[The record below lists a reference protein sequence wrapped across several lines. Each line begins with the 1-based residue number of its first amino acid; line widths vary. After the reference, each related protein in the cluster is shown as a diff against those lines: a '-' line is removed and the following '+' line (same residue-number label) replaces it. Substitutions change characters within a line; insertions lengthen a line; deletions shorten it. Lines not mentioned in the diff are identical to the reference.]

1 MRETGA
7 PARTIDPWRAAL
19 FLIAGLTVLRLWALF
34 TTPLELYPDEAQ
46 YWLWSRELAF
56 GYYSKPPM
64 VAWLIGLTTGIGG
77 NDEPWVRVSS
87 LFLHAGAALALY
99 GAGARL
105 YGRWTGFWAAA
116 LYSLMPGVALSSGI
130 ASTDAPLLFFLSLAL
145 FAWAVLSTS
154 EAPRTG
160 LIAAA
165 GMGAALGGAFLS
177 KYAAL
182 YFLLGLILHAAFSRT
197 ARARWSWRTTAL
209 VLAGFALIAAPNVAW
224 NANHGFATVT
234 HTAANADW
242 NPASLFNPGEL
253 LDFLVG
259 QLGVFGPLPFLAL
272 LAGLVLVARRKAVED
287 VDLGLICLLAPPL
300 VLVSVQAL
308 LSRANANWAAAAY
321 VPASVLVAAW
331 LVRWNARRTLGA
343 AAAIQA
349 AIILVFTASVAWPGF
364 AETAGLANSIK
375 RARGWSETTDRV
387 LDRAAVEPGLTAIAV
402 DDRFLF
408 NAMAYYGRDR
418 LAAPGAPPL
427 KMWVRAAT
435 PQNQAETTAPLTAET
450 GARVLVVDT
459 SGDTL
464 DQIAPDFARVG
475 AVQAVSVRLDRKRSR
490 DLALFV
496 AEGFAKAP
504 RDPVTGFPRRP

>member
-1 MRETGA
+1 MS
-7 PARTIDPWRAAL
+7 PARSIDPWRATL
-19 FLIAGLTVLRLWALF
+19 FLVGAFALLRLWALF
-34 TTPLELYPDEAQ
+34 STPLELYPDEAQ

-64 VAWLIGLTTGIGG
+64 IAWLIALTTGIGG
-77 NDEPWVRVSS
+77 DDEPWVRVSS

-145 FAWAVLSTS
+145 LAYAVLYTTD
-154 EAPRTG
+154 APRTR
-160 LIAAA
+160 LLAAA

-182 YFLLGLILHAAFSRT
+182 YFLLGLLLHALFSRA
-197 ARARWSWRTTAL
+197 ARSRWNWRSAL
-209 VLAGFALIAAPNVAW
+209 LAPAGFAAISAPNLIW
-224 NANHGFATVT
+224 NANHGFATVS

-242 NPASLFNPGEL
+242 NPNSLFNPAEL

-272 LAGLVLVARRKAVED
+272 LAGLVVATRRKALED
-287 VDLGLICLLAPPL
+287 ADLGLVCLLAPPL
-300 VLVSVQAL
+300 LLVSAQAL

-343 AAAIQA
+343 TAAIQT
-349 AIILVFTASVAWPGF
+349 AIMLVFTASVVWPGF
-364 AETAGLANSIK
+364 ADRAGLSNSIK
-375 RARGWSETTDRV
+375 RARGWSDTADRI
-387 LDRAAVEPGLTAIAV
+387 LDRAAAEPGLTALAV

-408 NAMAYYGRDR
+408 NALAYYGRDR
-418 LAAPGAPPL
+418 LAGAPPL
-427 KMWVRAAT
+427 RMWVRAAA
-435 PQNQAETTAPLTAET
+435 PQNQAEATAPLTPAQ
-450 GARVLVVDT
+450 GARVLVIDT
-459 SGDTL
+459 SADSLSEIAGD
-464 DQIAPDFARVG
+464 FSRVG
-475 AVQAVSVRLDRKRSR
+475 PVENVAVPLDRKRTR
-490 DLALFV
+490 DFTLFV
-496 AEGFAKAP
+496 AETYARAP
-504 RDPVTGFPRRP
+504 RDPLTGFPKRP